1 MGIPDGVAGVQ
12 TTLGMM
18 AKLVKRGKTNP
29 AIRSKAVALVQN
41 LRQKDRLGEI
51 DAIFRFVRDG
61 IRYVRD
67 INNVET
73 LHWPEQVMAQESGDC
88 DDKVV
93 LVNSLLQSI
102 GYRTRFVAVGF
113 SPGMFSHV
121 LPEVQFGRYWLP
133 LETTEN
139 VAPGWFPPNVRSCM
153 IKAV

>member
-1 MGIPDGVAGVQ
+1 
-12 TTLGMM
+12 M
-18 AKLVKRGKTNP
+18 ANLVKRGKTNP

-51 DAIFRFVRDG
+51 DAVFRFVRDG

-73 LHWPEQVMAQESGDC
+73 LHWPEQIMAQECGDC

-102 GYRTRFVAVGF
+102 GHRTRFVAVGF
-113 SPGMFSHV
+113 RPGEFSHV
-121 LPEVQFGRYWLP
+121 FSDAEIAPNKWISLDA
-133 LETTEN
+133 TEPYPMGWRP
-139 VAPGWFPPNVRSCM
+139 PGIVEIMVWPN
-153 IKAV
+153 